1 MNYQKAIGIFLAA
14 IMLMSIGTFFFAGPL
29 SNQSNNRNDASQAPG
44 FDTIP
49 GTKVNQELNSLQDG
63 LSMTPEGIAVA
74 SYVDYSRVYG
84 TPLQVLAPNIT
95 DVYSVY
101 NSMIMQRYSA
111 YNDSGDFGFE
121 AHIIYPEVINFEY
134 MLSEQ
139 PYNGYHM
146 LSRNGQ
152 IYNIVGSPMLLGPQD
167 SLKQVIDVTSGNLES
182 STDFERIMPYIEA
195 GAEYQL
201 LTSTD
206 SIAAQHYLEFRS
218 ADEGNTYTRT
228 EVFVEP
234 QQSLLENIRAL
245 EANST
250 ERGLAYNVTSYDSDN
265 VTKVMITTNATNFYN
280 LALEQ
285 LR

>member
-1 MNYQKAIGIFLAA
+1 MNTKAISLFLAV
-14 IMLMSIGTFFFAGPL
+14 IMLMSIGTYFFAGPL
-29 SNQSNNRNDASQAPG
+29 SKQSNNQNDASQAPG

-49 GTKVNQELNSLQDG
+49 GTKVNHQLNSLQDG
-63 LSMTPEGIAVA
+63 LSMTPEGVTVA

-84 TPLQVLAPNIT
+84 TPLEVLAPNIT

-101 NSMIMQRYSA
+101 GSMIVKRYAA
-111 YNDSGDFGFE
+111 YNNTEDFGFE
-121 AHIIYPEVINFEY
+121 AHVIYPEVINFEY
-134 MLSEQ
+134 MLAEQ
-139 PYNGYHM
+139 PYNGYYL

-167 SLKQVIDVTSGNLES
+167 SLQQVIDVASGNLES
-182 STDFERIMPYIEA
+182 SRDFERIMPYIEA
-195 GAEYQL
+195 GAEYQM
-201 LTSTD
+201 LTSADTV
-206 SIAAQHYLEFRS
+206 AGQHYMEFRA

-234 QQSLLENIRAL
+234 QQSLLENISAL

>member
-1 MNYQKAIGIFLAA
+1 MNTKAISLFLAI
-14 IMLMSIGTFFFAGPL
+14 IMLMSIGTYFFAGPL
-29 SNQSNNRNDASQAPG
+29 SNQNGNDQNDASNAPG

-49 GTKVNQELNSLQDG
+49 GTKVSHELNSLQDG
-63 LSMTPEGIAVA
+63 LNMTPDDVTVA

-101 NSMIMQRYSA
+101 NSMIVQRYAA
-111 YNDSGDFGFE
+111 YNNTGDFGFE
-121 AHIIYPEVINFEY
+121 AHVIYPEVINFEY

-139 PYNGYHM
+139 PYNGYYM

-152 IYNIVGSPMLLGPQD
+152 VYNIVGSPMLLGPQE

-182 STDFERIMPYIEA
+182 STDFERILPYTEA
-195 GAEYQL
+195 GAEYQM
-201 LTSTD
+201 LTSADTL
-206 SIAAQHYLEFRS
+206 AEQHYMEFMYTA
-218 ADEGNTYTRT
+218 ADGNYTRT

-234 QQSLLENIRAL
+234 KQSLLDNVTAL

-250 ERGLAYNVTSYDSDN
+250 ERDLVYNVTNYDEN
-265 VTKVMITTNATNFYN
+265 VTKVVITTNASNFYN

-285 LR
+285 FW